1 MRAFLVCL
9 TLALSCAARADAYDE
24 LYRAAGWAQQRVHFH
39 HALDSARQQYR
50 DNLPPAVFEA
60 LVANSERRFEAAAM
74 DRRAL
79 QRLRERLADPAPAL
93 AFYRSP
99 LGRRLVEAELRA
111 SSPSALAAGAGE
123 APPAPGSN
131 RQLLIRHLAQALPA
145 SQAGAEVTLAL
156 AGVAADSLSQMLPG
170 LLAGGG
176 TQRLVEAQRQRLVQD
191 LEPGLDDALLRVY
204 RDLSDAELE
213 EYLTFARS
221 AEGQAY
227 YAAMLEALRAALAV
241 GRDTV
246 ELGAT
251 GLGNPG
257 DR

>member
-9 TLALSCAARADAYDE
+9 TLALSCAARADAYEE

-111 SSPSALAAGAGE
+111 SSPAALI
-123 APPAPGSN
+123 PNPAPIGMPTVTRTSAFTPN
-131 RQLLIRHLAQALPA
+131 EVSTSRISQSSAVPSPILILILSASCILTVTPLSITIPAPRLPVVWTE
-145 SQAGAEVTLAL
+145 SP
-156 AGVAADSLSQMLPG
+156 SI
-170 LLAGGG
+170 
-176 TQRLVEAQRQRLVQD
+176 RLKYPEI
-191 LEPGLDDALLRVY
+191 
-204 RDLSDAELE
+204 
-213 EYLTFARS
+213 
-221 AEGQAY
+221 
-227 YAAMLEALRAALAV
+227 
-241 GRDTV
+241 
-246 ELGAT
+246 
-251 GLGNPG
+251 
-257 DR
+257 